1 MFKKRSKLI
10 LFGSHFLFLYN
21 YMMLYYAVGAVVQSI
36 RGHGDII
43 LSNGIITITVL
54 KLASMLL
61 SGIFAGIIIKIFL
74 SKMKVWKKIL
84 FFIATILASFVIIL
98 TVLGLIDWFDLSNI
112 HLIELKLPY
121 FILIFILGIVAKI
134 LYDKFLLAD

>member
-1 MFKKRSKLI
+1 M
-10 LFGSHFLFLYN
+10 
-21 YMMLYYAVGAVVQSI
+21 QSI
-36 RGHGDII
+36 RGHGDFI

-84 FFIATILASFVIIL
+84 FFIATILASFVINL